1 MSASVSE
8 YSGNIDQD
16 IGFYFCCYF
25 FTPCTIACLV
35 TAVTSVFKA
44 LKEEKNRK
52 LLIKSMVVNE
62 LNNQSAVKQ
71 AAKIKLEKLQEIN
84 ELIIKVEQ
92 EIKELKEFAKQSERK
107 RLELKETFK
116 NVLKQNSEMD
126 LSNEFNMFL

>member
-1 MSASVSE
+1 MSTSVSE
-8 YSGNIDQD
+8 YFGIIDQD
-16 IGFYFCCYF
+16 IGFYICCYF

-62 LNNQSAVKQ
+62 LNNQSVLKQ

-84 ELIIKVEQ
+84 ELIIKVEE
-92 EIKELKEFAKQSERK
+92 EIKDLKEFAKKSERK
-107 RLELKETFK
+107 RLELKETFQ
-116 NVLKQNSEMD
+116 NVLKQNSEID
-126 LSNEFNMFL
+126 LRNEFNMFL